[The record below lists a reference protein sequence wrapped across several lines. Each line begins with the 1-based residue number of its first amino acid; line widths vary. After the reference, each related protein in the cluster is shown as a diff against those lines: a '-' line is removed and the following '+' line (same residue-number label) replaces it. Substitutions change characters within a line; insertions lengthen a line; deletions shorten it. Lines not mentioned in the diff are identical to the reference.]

1 MKEIEVEG
9 TVYEFPES
17 MADEE
22 ILQVLQKQF
31 APPEPPATTTQEP
44 QESLG
49 SRVAR
54 TVAEPSTLSIP
65 GALAGAAAGTPF
77 GPPGQ
82 LAGAAI
88 GAFGGGMTGE
98 ILRQSAAGEPAQPLR
113 TLSEGAYESIIEM
126 TGAKAVDTILTGGK
140 AAKDLVSEG
149 YGTLLN
155 KMSRSTYTDPSELP
169 VLQRLQKK
177 LQEQYQT
184 TLRPSQIAPRDPR
197 LGALEAAA
205 ESSVGGSPA
214 LLNVADRQVQYLEDS
229 IPELVRV
236 ISGESPMGREQ
247 LGQAIQSVVQNAR
260 SASSVE
266 FGRRFEQLDELGKTV
281 PVSLRP
287 VQARARNAAQ
297 KQKVQTLSKAA
308 RERGDKLKFLSD
320 SRLSALREDIL
331 KLPPNA
337 TFSSTYSILKQINRK
352 IDEVYDAARPNDPI
366 IVDLMNVRKQIQAQM
381 KKAAE
386 QSPELKEAY
395 SGLMADYNKTQNT
408 LYSDT
413 AIALM
418 KSGAPEEAGKILA
431 RPGMTTRPKMVKQL
445 LEEARR
451 LGVKEADKNILGSLR
466 KGFIEKAVKNSDT
479 SLDLKGLD
487 PFARVKNL
495 QQRFTDQEFVDTLK
509 ALYPDAAEYKQ
520 AEKTLQRLFDEA
532 DILSRSTG
540 GELALS
546 VRSRQLGAIT
556 GAIRPNRGIL
566 DRLGDIVTLAL
577 PDVLANVISNP
588 KVANKLLSNIK
599 IARSQAIKN
608 GNAAPE
614 VMRNIMGGLTSLGA
628 SAYFD
633 AKDKEN
639 LQRLDAIKRSITQQ

>member
-9 TVYEFPES
+9 TIYEFPES

-22 ILQVLQKQF
+22 ILQILQQQF
-31 APPEPPATTTQEP
+31 APPSTPIAEPEP
-44 QESLG
+44 QDEALL
-49 SRVAR
+49 SRAKR

-65 GALAGAAAGTPF
+65 GAFTGAVAGTPF
-77 GPPGQ
+77 GPAGQ
-82 LAGAAI
+82 LAGAAV

-98 ILRQSAAGEPAQPLR
+98 ILRQAEAGEPAQPLR
-113 TLSEGAYESIIEM
+113 TLSEGAFESIIEM

-140 AAKDLVSEG
+140 AAKDLASDG
-149 YGTLLN
+149 FGSLLN
-155 KMSRSTYTDPSELP
+155 KMSRSKYTDPSELP
-169 VLQRLQKK
+169 ILQRLQQK
-177 LQEQYQT
+177 LEQQYQT

-197 LGALEAAA
+197 LGALEATA

-247 LGQAIQSVVQNAR
+247 LGSAIQSVVQNAR

-266 FGRRFEQLDELGKTV
+266 FARRFEQLDELGKNV

-287 VQARARNAAQ
+287 VQARAKNAAKTQ
-297 KQKVQTLSKAA
+297 RMQTLSKAA
-308 RERGDKLKFLSD
+308 QERGDKLKFLSD
-320 SRLSALREDIL
+320 SRLSALREDVL
-331 KLPPNA
+331 KLPPNS
-337 TFSSTYSILKQINRK
+337 TFSSTYAILKQINRK
-352 IDEVYDAARPNDPI
+352 IDEVYDVARPNDPI

-395 SGLMADYNKTQNT
+395 AGLMADYNKTQNT
-408 LYSDT
+408 LYSEA

-431 RPGMTTRPKMVKQL
+431 RPGMTTRPKMVKQI
-445 LEEARR
+445 LEEAQR

-487 PFARVKNL
+487 PFSRVKNL

-509 ALYPDAAEYKQ
+509 ALYPDPKEYKQ
-520 AEKTLQRLFDEA
+520 AEKTLQTFFDEA

-546 VRSRQLGAIT
+546 VRSRQLGAVT

-599 IARSQAIKN
+599 VARGQAIRN
-608 GNAAPE
+608 GNVAPE
-614 VMRNIMGGLTSLGA
+614 VMRNIMGGLSALGA
-628 SAYFD
+628 NAYFD
-633 AKDKEN
+633 TKDKEN
-639 LQRLDAIKRSITQQ
+639 LQRLDAIKRSIMQ